1 MKLTDVRL
9 SFPDLFAA
17 TQVNGQGEPAF
28 RAQFLVEAGSA
39 QHKAIQAE
47 IERVAQAKWP
57 KDWKKIL
64 TANEGIPQK
73 HCFID
78 GAKRTYDGYEGMWA
92 LSATRQEK
100 KGPPLRYDSK
110 KILLDRDNG
119 VIYAGCYVNAS
130 VSFWTQDNQHGK
142 AVRCELLGVQ
152 FLRDGDSFGGGQKPN
167 PDDFEDISEGA
178 DAASDFA

>member
-1 MKLTDVRL
+1 MKLSDVRL
-9 SFPDLFAA
+9 SFPDLFTA
-17 TQVNGQGEPAF
+17 TQVNGQGEPSF
-28 RAQFLVEAGSA
+28 RAQFLMPAGSA
-39 QHKAIQAE
+39 LHKAVQEE
-47 IERVAQAKWP
+47 IERVAVAKWGA
-57 KDWKKIL
+57 KAKAIL
-64 TANEGIPQK
+64 AANEGIPQK

-78 GAKRTYDGYEGMWA
+78 GKKRAYDGYEGMWA
-92 LSATRQEK
+92 LSATRPEK

-110 KILLDRDNG
+110 KTLLDRDNG

-130 VSFWTQDNQHGK
+130 VNFWCQDNQHGK

-167 PDDFEDISEGA
+167 PDDFDDISEGA